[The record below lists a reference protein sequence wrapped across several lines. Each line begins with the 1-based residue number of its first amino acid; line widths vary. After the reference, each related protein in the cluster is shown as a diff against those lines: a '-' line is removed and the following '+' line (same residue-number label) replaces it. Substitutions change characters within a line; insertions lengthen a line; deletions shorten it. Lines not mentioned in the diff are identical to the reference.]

1 MEIKF
6 RAWDKKNKRF
16 LTENDWQKH
25 LSIKLGGGISVLS
38 STADKYDVDVFEII
52 LQQSTGLFDK
62 NRKEIFD
69 GDIVKHKYA
78 VGEEFK
84 SNGIMVVGS
93 ETPDGFKIVGLEMFD
108 PKSSTTYS
116 FDANNEIQEDVEI
129 IGNIYEDKKLIKN

>member
-1 MEIKF
+1 MKQKF
-6 RAWDKKNKRF
+6 RAWDKRKKEMF
-16 LTENDWQKH
+16 EVSGIDFAIMSAVDEKTKWSDFKQ
-25 LSIKLGGGISVLS
+25 GGERK
-38 STADKYDVDVFEII
+38 DII
-52 LQQSTGLFDK
+52 LQQSTGLLDK
-62 NRKEIFD
+62 NGKEIFD

-108 PKSSTTYS
+108 PKCSTTYF

-129 IGNIYEDKKLIKN
+129 IGNIYEDEKLIKN